1 MFLQDL
7 TDVSKWIHML
17 TPFLTIL
24 SVIVEIAPIKIN
36 PWTAIFKYIGG
47 IINKGVYTKLD
58 GIEQSTRRNAQ
69 AVDDVR
75 RDMEARFDKYDHQG
89 KKQQASDMRHEII
102 NFAENLKLKRIYSDK
117 QFEYILDVI
126 SKYYE
131 HCEKYNIKNHYI
143 DEAHSF
149 IRNEVR
155 NKFKEEK

>member
-89 KKQQASDMRHEII
+89 KEQQASDMRHEII